1 MRRISELA
9 LLAGAAVSL
18 PDAANTARRQ
28 VYKAKK
34 VWRCA
39 LVVALLGIP
48 VCVAAASS
56 PSAPTTSVSDSGTA
70 TTQAGG
76 GAGSGTGQRKKP
88 DQKKAAASK
97 RKAPMRLA
105 PVTVKGK
112 RIVPERLQNDKEARK
127 SLDETPGGV
136 GLVTQQHIEQRR
148 PSDLA
153 DVLDFVPGVIAGTRA
168 GAEEQSQIS
177 IRGSGLENTYQLWG
191 LNLLQDG
198 FTQNQA
204 DGFAY
209 LQPVDPDF
217 VQRIEVYKG
226 ANALQFGA
234 DSLGGAINLVSKTGY
249 NTPLVE
255 TNSIGGSFG
264 YVKNYVGSG
273 RVIGPWDYYL
283 GLSDSE
289 LGGYR
294 NHSGAVQRRAFLSI
308 GYLAANGMTIR
319 FDANYLHNDEKLP
332 QALTLK
338 QLESNPQQAEP
349 KAVTT
354 NAWRRYDFLRTGVTI
369 TQPLGEYGVLELYN
383 QFIWHDLDHTPIYAF
398 LQGSSYDWNSE
409 LRYVSTAP
417 LFGYQNKMSAG
428 IQYGGTLVKDL
439 EYALLPGGH
448 MGAPLRNQWDHA
460 LTIGTYAE
468 DDFSLTPKLT
478 LVAGGRMDYSRRS
491 IVGYTSAYLA
501 DSTGGT
507 DFFSGIS
514 PKLGFIYQITSQTQ
528 AFGNIS
534 RAYQPPILLE
544 ESSPVNTKAGLGNMD
559 AEKAWQFELGTRGAL
574 NERINWDVSVFDYE
588 IWDELQNVNFV
599 PYPHAGYTIPAY
611 DNIGR
616 TRHTGIELGN
626 DVLIASNIARALGL
640 DSQGD
645 ALRARVA
652 YTFSYF
658 RFVDNPTYHSNQI
671 PGITPENYL
680 HGEVVYNHDSGF
692 WFGPYVDSAMNHWAV
707 NSANTAYA
715 PSYVLVGVRAGY
727 DYKPLHCKFFFD
739 ARNLT
744 NATWV
749 SAVVP
754 DAGNG
759 AYFEPGD
766 GRAFYGGMRFS
777 L

>member
-1 MRRISELA
+1 MFILTAHLLLTLA
-9 LLAGAAVSL
+9 RLARPGGFRVVAAESLAVKHQLLIMKRS
-18 PDAANTARRQ
+18 RQ
-28 VYKAKK
+28 RAPNLTS
-34 VWRCA
+34 WDRLTLGFCA
-39 LVVALLGIP
+39 LF
-48 VCVAAASS
+48 
-56 PSAPTTSVSDSGTA
+56 VS
-70 TTQAGG
+70 
-76 GAGSGTGQRKKP
+76 R
-88 DQKKAAASK
+88 
-97 RKAPMRLA
+97 
-105 PVTVKGK
+105 
-112 RIVPERLQNDKEARK
+112 E
-127 SLDETPGGV
+127 
-136 GLVTQQHIEQRR
+136 
-148 PSDLA
+148 
-153 DVLDFVPGVIAGTRA
+153 
-168 GAEEQSQIS
+168 IS

-191 LNLLQDG
+191 LNLMQDG

-273 RVIGPWDYYL
+273 RVIRPWDYYV

-294 NHSGAVQRRAFLSI
+294 DHSGAVQRRAFLSL

-349 KAVTT
+349 SAVTT

-383 QFIWHDLDHTPIYAF
+383 QFIWHDLDHTPVYAF

-417 LFGYQNKMSAG
+417 LFGYQNKMTAG
-428 IQYGGTLVKDL
+428 IQYGGTLVHDL
-439 EYALLPGGH
+439 EYVLLPGGH

-491 IVGYTSAYLA
+491 IVGQTSPYLA

-544 ESSPVNTKAGLGNMD
+544 ESSPVK
-559 AEKAWQFELGTRGAL
+559 
-574 NERINWDVSVFDYE
+574 ER
-588 IWDELQNVNFV
+588 LQNVEDLTPAEVEAVAWSPPRRRPNLRIQHTRTGGQSRPNLFCLQKLHSA
-599 PYPHAGYTIPAY
+599 HAATAARSSATRAATTATHSPAAHS
-611 DNIGR
+611 DAHR
-616 TRHTGIELGN
+616 AVEIE
-626 DVLIASNIARALGL
+626 I
-640 DSQGD
+640 
-645 ALRARVA
+645 RVA
-652 YTFSYF
+652 GG
-658 RFVDNPTYHSNQI
+658 VD
-671 PGITPENYL
+671 GE
-680 HGEVVYNHDSGF
+680 HG
-692 WFGPYVDSAMNHWAV
+692 
-707 NSANTAYA
+707 A
-715 PSYVLVGVRAGY
+715 PCTSRI
-727 DYKPLHCKFFFD
+727 
-739 ARNLT
+739 
-744 NATWV
+744 
-749 SAVVP
+749 
-754 DAGNG
+754 
-759 AYFEPGD
+759 
-766 GRAFYGGMRFS
+766 
-777 L
+777 